1 MAYDGSAY
9 AGYQRQKTGTAT
21 IQGAVE
27 RALTQLAGQAV
38 TVYASGRTDSG
49 VHASGQVIAFD
60 LAWRHSE
67 LQLLRALN
75 ALLPED
81 IALQTLR
88 TTRPDFHPRFDA
100 LARVYEYSI
109 VNAATRQPLWRRGA
123 WQVFGDLNFD
133 TLQAAAD
140 LLVGRHDYGAFG
152 QAPQGNNTVREVT
165 LSRWTRGPLRR
176 GRLLRY
182 RVEGNAFLY
191 HMVRRM
197 VGMQVDVAQGRLDL
211 AAFEQVFR
219 SGDLAQAGTLAPAQ
233 GLVLLEV
240 RYAD

>member
-1 MAYDGSAY
+1 M
-9 AGYQRQKTGTAT
+9 
-21 IQGAVE
+21 
-27 RALTQLAGQAV
+27 
-38 TVYASGRTDSG
+38 
-49 VHASGQVIAFD
+49 IAFD
-60 LAWRHSE
+60 LVWRHSE
-67 LQLLRALN
+67 RQLLRALN

-81 IALQTLR
+81 IALQTLCA
-88 TTRPDFHPRFDA
+88 TRPDFHPRFDA
-100 LARVYEYSI
+100 LSRVYEYSI

-123 WQVFGDLNFD
+123 WQVYGDLDND
-133 TLQAAAD
+133 LLQQAAD
-140 LLVGRHDYGAFG
+140 LLVGEHDFGAFG
-152 QAPQGNNTVREVT
+152 QAPQGNNTVRKVT
-165 LSRWTRGPLRR
+165 QSGWTSDPLRQ

-211 AAFEQVFR
+211 AAFAQIFR
-219 SGDLAQAGTLAPAQ
+219 SGDLAQAGTLAPAC

>member
-1 MAYDGSAY
+1 M
-9 AGYQRQKTGTAT
+9 
-21 IQGAVE
+21 
-27 RALTQLAGQAV
+27 
-38 TVYASGRTDSG
+38 YASGRTDSG

-60 LAWRHSE
+60 LTWRHSD

-88 TTRPDFHPRFDA
+88 AARPDFHPRFDA
-100 LARVYEYSI
+100 RSRVYEYSI
-109 VNAATRQPLWRRGA
+109 VNAATRQPLWRRRA
-123 WQVFGDLNFD
+123 WQVYGDLDFD
-133 TLQAAAD
+133 ALQGAAD
-140 LLVGRHDYGAFG
+140 LLVGRHDFGAFG
-152 QAPQGNNTVREVT
+152 QAPQGNNTVRQVT
-165 LSRWTRGPLRR
+165 LSRWTRKPLRR
-176 GRLLRY
+176 GQLLRY

-197 VGMQVDVAQGRLDL
+197 VGMQVDVAQGRMDL
-211 AAFEQVFR
+211 ASFEHVFR

>member
-1 MAYDGSAY
+1 M
-9 AGYQRQKTGTAT
+9 
-21 IQGAVE
+21 
-27 RALTQLAGQAV
+27 
-38 TVYASGRTDSG
+38 
-49 VHASGQVIAFD
+49 IAFD

-81 IALQTLR
+81 MALQTLR
-88 TTRPDFHPRFDA
+88 ATRPDFHPRFDA

-109 VNAATRQPLWRRGA
+109 VNAVTRQPLWRRSA
-123 WQVFGDLNFD
+123 WQVYGDLDFD
-133 TLQAAAD
+133 TLQGAAD
-140 LLVGRHDYGAFG
+140 LLVGEHDFGAFG
-152 QAPQGNNTVREVT
+152 QAPQGNNTVRRVM
-165 LSRWTRGPLRR
+165 LSHWTREPLRR
-176 GRLLRY
+176 GQLLRY

-197 VGMQVDVAQGRLDL
+197 VGMQVDVAQGRMDL

-219 SGDLAQAGTLAPAQ
+219 SGDLAQAGTLAPAC

>member
-1 MAYDGSAY
+1 M
-9 AGYQRQKTGTAT
+9 
-21 IQGAVE
+21 
-27 RALTQLAGQAV
+27 
-38 TVYASGRTDSG
+38 
-49 VHASGQVIAFD
+49 HASGQVIAFD

-75 ALLPED
+75 ALLPVD

-88 TTRPDFHPRFDA
+88 ETRPDFHPRFDA
-100 LARVYEYSI
+100 LARVYQYSI
-109 VNAATRQPLWRRGA
+109 VNIGTRQPLWRQRA
-123 WQVFGDLNFD
+123 WQVFDELD
-133 TLQAAAD
+133 VDALQRAAA
-140 LLVGRHDYGAFG
+140 LLVGKHDFGAFG
-152 QAPQGNNTVREVT
+152 QAPQGNNTVRQVT
-165 LSRWTRGPLRR
+165 RSCWSLEPLRR
-176 GRLLRY
+176 GKLLRY

-197 VGMQVDVAQGRLDL
+197 VGMQVDLARGRLDM

-219 SGDLAQAGTLAPAQ
+219 SGDLSQAGTLAPAC

>member
-1 MAYDGSAY
+1 M
-9 AGYQRQKTGTAT
+9 
-21 IQGAVE
+21 
-27 RALTQLAGQAV
+27 
-38 TVYASGRTDSG
+38 
-49 VHASGQVIAFD
+49 
-60 LAWRHSE
+60 
-67 LQLLRALN
+67 QLLRALN

-88 TTRPDFHPRFDA
+88 ATRPDFHPRFDA
-100 LARVYEYSI
+100 LSRVYEYSI
-109 VNAATRQPLWRRGA
+109 VNAGTRQPLWRRRA
-123 WQVFGDLNFD
+123 WQVYGDLDFD
-133 TLQAAAD
+133 TLQCVAD
-140 LLVGRHDYGAFG
+140 LLVGEHDFGAFG
-152 QAPQGNNTVREVT
+152 QAPQGNNTVRQVT
-165 LSRWTRGPLRR
+165 LSRWTREALRR

-211 AAFEQVFR
+211 ATFEQVFR

>member
-9 AGYQRQKTGTAT
+9 AGFQRQKAGTST

-27 RALTQLAGQAV
+27 EALEQLARQHV
-38 TVYASGRTDSG
+38 TVFASGRTDSG

-88 TTRPDFHPRFDA
+88 ETRPDFHPRFDA
-100 LARVYEYSI
+100 LARVYQYSI
-109 VNAATRQPLWRRGA
+109 VNIGTRQPLWRQRA
-123 WQVFGDLNFD
+123 WQVFDELD
-133 TLQAAAD
+133 VDALQRVAA
-140 LLVGRHDYGAFG
+140 LLVGKHDFGAFG
-152 QAPQGNNTVREVT
+152 QAPQGNNTVRQVT
-165 LSRWTRGPLRR
+165 RSCWSQEPLRR
-176 GRLLRY
+176 GQLLRY

-197 VGMQVDVAQGRLDL
+197 VGMQVDLARGRLDM

-219 SGDLAQAGTLAPAQ
+219 SGDLSQAGTLAPAC

>member
-1 MAYDGSAY
+1 M
-9 AGYQRQKTGTAT
+9 
-21 IQGAVE
+21 
-27 RALTQLAGQAV
+27 
-38 TVYASGRTDSG
+38 
-49 VHASGQVIAFD
+49 IAFD
-60 LAWRHSE
+60 LTWRHSE

-109 VNAATRQPLWRRGA
+109 VNAATRQPLWRARA
-123 WQVFGDLNFD
+123 WQVYGDLAFEA
-133 TLQAAAD
+133 LQETAA
-140 LLVGRHDYGAFG
+140 LLVGAQDFGAFG

-165 LSRWTRGPLRR
+165 LSRWTREPLRR
-176 GRLLRY
+176 GQLLRY

-197 VGMQVDVAQGRLDL
+197 VGMQVDVALGRLDA
-211 AAFEQVFR
+211 AAFEEIFR
-219 SGDLAQAGTLAPAQ
+219 SGDLAQAGTLAPAC